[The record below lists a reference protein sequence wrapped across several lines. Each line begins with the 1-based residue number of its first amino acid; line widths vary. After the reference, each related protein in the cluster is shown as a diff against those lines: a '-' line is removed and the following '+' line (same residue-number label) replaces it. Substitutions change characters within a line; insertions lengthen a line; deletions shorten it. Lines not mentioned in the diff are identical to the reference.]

1 MGWWETYL
9 GEEGFEGM
17 YCQFDG
23 LHSLKDY
30 GGAILGMLA
39 MEYPI
44 PHLKITHVVAVD
56 EFGVVDRADNA
67 PDHVAL
73 SDYVQSRIPDGVAF
87 LWCITCATVLG
98 VAAGTRALAAGL
110 RR

>member
-1 MGWWETYL
+1 
-9 GEEGFEGM
+9 M